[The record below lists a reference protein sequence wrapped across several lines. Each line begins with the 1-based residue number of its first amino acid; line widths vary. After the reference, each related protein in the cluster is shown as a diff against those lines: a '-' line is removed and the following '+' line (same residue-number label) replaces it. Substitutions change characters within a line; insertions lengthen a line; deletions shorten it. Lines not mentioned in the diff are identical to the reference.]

1 MIIDTSAL
9 VAILF
14 NEPDA
19 EQLEGKLV
27 DAVTRAISTV
37 TLLESAIVAETRL
50 GEDGSRELELLVYKA
65 AVDVIPFDTTQLAL
79 ARLAFRRY
87 GHGHHR
93 AALNFGDCIAY
104 ALARARNEPL
114 LCKGVSFAAT
124 DIAIA

>member
-1 MIIDTSAL
+1 MVIDTSAL

-19 EQLEGKLV
+19 DQIEGKLV
-27 DAVTRAISTV
+27 NADTRALSAA

-50 GEDGSRELELLVYKA
+50 GEDGSRELELLVYKS
-65 AVDVIPFDTTQLAL
+65 AVEIVPFDTTQLAL

-87 GHGHHR
+87 GKGHHR

-104 ALARARNEPL
+104 ALARSRSETL
-114 LCKGVSFAAT
+114 LCKGVSFSAT